1 MSLNKNE
8 IEALIEHAVDD
19 IVSEVFENKFSKIF
33 KTNSLFS
40 YGSDFDL
47 RRRVNGAINTGDSK
61 QTAISLKNLLL
72 ERKFKFGRSSAKLI
86 NLSFSF
92 FSINAIVLLM

>member
-1 MSLNKNE
+1 MYVSLAGE
-8 IEALIEHAVDD
+8 FIAVNTL
-19 IVSEVFENKFSKIF
+19 SCPENKFSKIF

-72 ERKFKFGRSSAKLI
+72 DKKFKFGRSRAKFI

-92 FSINAIVLLM
+92 FSIRAIVLLIYEE